1 MWSFLLRQLRGPWC
15 GRVKLWH
22 CGIFARSAQETV
34 RSHETLAPAFP
45 NTSMDMSKYRLGRNQ
60 HEMSYCLH
68 SRRSL
73 WRRIQPFTMLSRAAL
88 GPLLQ
93 HQPQAELCASSPSP
107 RLPGPAPSAP
117 SLPFTAVCV
126 FFPQLVFSVIHVSVH
141 HISRLCVR
149 RKERSP
155 PTQQPCNGWT
165 FPIRSEL
172 TACENN
178 SLNY

>member
-45 NTSMDMSKYRLGRNQ
+45 TPPWTCLNTGLDGTNTRC
-60 HEMSYCLH
+60 YCLH
-68 SRRSL
+68 SRRSS
-73 WRRIQPFTMLSRAAL
+73 WRGIQPFTMLSRAAM

-93 HQPQAELCASSPSP
+93 HQPQAELCASSSSP